1 MTNREA
7 TNNGYKTYL
16 RLLKYAT
23 PYWSIFILGALAMLI
38 YALTDTGF
46 AYLIKTLTDNFAGT
60 TDGAYIGEWKF
71 NLPIAVIIIFIIR
84 GISGFFSVYN
94 IGWIGRQVIKALREE
109 VFTKFLYLPTSFLD
123 HKSNA
128 ELLSKVTFN
137 IEQVAESTSNTI
149 TILIRDTLTIF
160 ALTAY
165 MVYLSPR
172 LAGVIFLVAPVIAL
186 IVRFLGKLFRRYSER
201 IQDSMGDVTH
211 LIKETLQNHRI
222 IKIFN
227 GQDYESQKF
236 EQINEGNRKHNMKL
250 FSTKAI
256 GDAVTIFVAS
266 LGVAGV
272 VYVATLGE
280 VKDMEIGNF
289 TGFITAM
296 VLLMTPLKRLT
307 NVNAMIQRGIAA
319 SASIFLL
326 IDEENEVDNGE
337 VEHLIAH
344 AEGLTGKIEFRN
356 VSFSYDKKQK
366 NALSDIDLTIQPGET
381 LAIVGKSGSGK
392 TTLVNLLPRFYDIT
406 EGKLLIDGIAVDNYI
421 LKSLRNNISLVTQEV
436 ILFNDTILNNVAY
449 GSFSEEETLKAIS
462 AANMDEFVD
471 KLAEGLLTKVG
482 DEGILLSGG
491 QRQRIAIARALL
503 KDAPILILDEATSA
517 LDTESERYI
526 QNALEKLM
534 QNRTTLVI
542 AHRLSTVEKADRIV
556 VLADGEIV
564 ESGSHKELIN
574 QDGEYAL
581 LHRLQFNDKT

>member
-236 EQINEGNRKHNMKL
+236 EQVNEGNRKHNMKL

-471 KLAEGLLTKVG
+471 KLAEGLLTKIG